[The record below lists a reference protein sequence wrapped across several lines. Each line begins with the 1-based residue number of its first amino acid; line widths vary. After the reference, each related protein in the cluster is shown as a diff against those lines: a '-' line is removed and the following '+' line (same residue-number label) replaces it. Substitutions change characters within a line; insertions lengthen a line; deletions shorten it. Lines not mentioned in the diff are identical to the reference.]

1 MLRSA
6 PDSDGVWGVAAL
18 HRLVAR
24 IRTTA
29 KAIKPDALVITHTVH
44 PSFGDVTDMV
54 RTNDV
59 LEHDVTGRPVS
70 VAAQLRARFEI
81 VAGVLPGY
89 PVDTDQWPMPNRAEW
104 LDYAETQAG
113 LGVPALYYL
122 EHVARRM
129 SRSTSSTSRS
139 SVAPG
144 TSTGRDW
151 NERDGGR
158 ARRVAHRR
166 HVPRVPHRR
175 PRLTG
180 RGARCRRHRLR
191 IGSGALA
198 PRRARHPSHHR
209 RLHDASP
216 PRSGAG
222 PASAVAH
229 GARIHVPPVERE
241 LFDRVEE
248 MWEGRQLDND
258 YNLRQD
264 RFSLLE
270 SVPVHA
276 GVPEY
281 RTISA
286 AGVALFVLPTPGH
299 TIGSVSYLLDRD
311 GERLAFTGDLIHS
324 PGKVWSLAA
333 TQWSYTQTEG
343 PAMTVLSALLLHR
356 YHLSAIA
363 PSHGDVMR
371 EPDHALELLAQT
383 MQEYVDSRRSYPWD
397 LRARLED
404 PFIALTPHLLL
415 NRTSISCSYVVLSE
429 TGEALIIDYGYDM
442 TTGLV
447 LGQER
452 AHAGRGSP
460 RCRRC
465 GELYGVTRI
474 SVALPTHYH
483 DDHIAGMPLLR
494 EVEGTQL
501 WIPENVAPT
510 MADPWLEDL
519 PCQWYD
525 PIVADR
531 VLPLGEAFTWNEYTI
546 TAHEQPGH
554 TLYAVAYEMR
564 IDGVNVAFTG
574 DQQEGLGGRDGRRD
588 IMNYQY
594 RNLFRLGDYVQSA
607 ALYRRIAPGL
617 MAGGHW
623 DPRWAD
629 EEYLHYL
636 EQSGRFVDELHERLL
651 PEDALAIGPAGQTA
665 RLLPYRRR
673 DVAGESADYTVQV
686 RNPFAGRR
694 GPGHARPPARLA
706 HIRAKSEIDP
716 RTRRGVL
723 CAVDRDPRVSR
734 AQAAD
739 RSRRHDRRPAARAA
753 RRSDPRRVAGP
764 VVGEGI
770 VVSEKAPTGRDG
782 DAGVVTER
790 RAPFSARRSARS
802 PRPQGCRGPPPRG
815 RCRATGTRP
824 PRCESGCTRSRRNSA
839 TWSSH
844 GPQPQAAH
852 QQIGRRPRLGPAQRV
867 LRRARLGRR
876 RRGGRHGSTLE
887 MVDLRGDGPMNS
899 KRPRYSWPPACRASS
914 RPRSRGARQLPRPHH
929 VPLIEV
935 DRRFDAEESDAVV
948 VDNRAAARNTTI
960 RLLTAGHERIA
971 LLIDETEWT
980 TGEERHRGISTPG
993 APRGREDKSLIV
1005 KPGWDADEAKATAE
1019 RIFSAPIGR
1028 LRCSPPTTCSPREPG
1043 APRRRW
1049 ASESRKISVWRDSTS
1064 PVDEHGEPG
1073 VSTRCQDASTLGATA
1088 MRALLERIET
1098 PDAPVRTIVMPT
1110 RFIDRGSIAPPPR

>member
-1 MLRSA
+1 MSVTAVARGVWRIA
-6 PDSDGVWGVAAL
+6 DTCDVYVIVDPDSPAEERDAVAIDFGSGLAL
-18 HRLVAR
+18 SHL
-24 IRTTA
+24 
-29 KAIKPDALVITHTVH
+29 
-44 PSFGDVTDMV
+44 
-54 RTNDV
+54 
-59 LEHDVTGRPVS
+59 
-70 VAAQLRARFEI
+70 
-81 VAGVLPGY
+81 
-89 PVDTDQWPMPNRAEW
+89 
-104 LDYAETQAG
+104 AG
-113 LGVPALYYL
+113 LGI
-122 EHVARRM
+122 RRITDVFM
-129 SRSTSSTSRS
+129 T
-139 SVAPG
+139 
-144 TSTGRDW
+144 
-151 NERDGGR
+151 
-158 ARRVAHRR
+158 H
-166 HVPRVPHRR
+166 
-175 PRLTG
+175 
-180 RGARCRRHRLR
+180 
-191 IGSGALA
+191 
-198 PRRARHPSHHR
+198 HHR
-209 RLHDASP
+209 DQGQGLP
-216 PRSGAG
+216 
-222 PASAVAH
+222 SAVAH

-270 SVPVHA
+270 SVPVHD

-281 RTISA
+281 RTVSA

-371 EPDHALELLAQT
+371 DPDHALELLAQA

-415 NRTSISCSYVVLSE
+415 NRTAISCSYVVLSE
-429 TGEALIIDYGYDM
+429 TGEALIVDYGYDM

-452 AHAGRGSP
+452 AA
-460 RCRRC
+460 RRPWLASLPALR
-465 GELYGVTRI
+465 ELYGVTRI

-510 MADPWLEDL
+510 MADPWREDL

-623 DPRWAD
+623 DPRWVD

-673 DVAGESADYTVQV
+673 AVAGESAAYTVRV
-686 RNPFAGRR
+686 RNPLPQPARARITPVLPLGWRSSGRQFEIDLGPGEESSVHLTVTPASSGRR
-694 GPGHARPPARLA
+694 QRIAIDVAIGDLLLGQHAEALLDVTPGP
-706 HIRAKSEIDP
+706 S
-716 RTRRGVL
+716 
-723 CAVDRDPRVSR
+723 
-734 AQAAD
+734 
-739 RSRRHDRRPAARAA
+739 
-753 RRSDPRRVAGP
+753 
-764 VVGEGI
+764 
-770 VVSEKAPTGRDG
+770 
-782 DAGVVTER
+782 
-790 RAPFSARRSARS
+790 SA
-802 PRPQGCRGPPPRG
+802 
-815 RCRATGTRP
+815 
-824 PRCESGCTRSRRNSA
+824 E
-839 TWSSH
+839 
-844 GPQPQAAH
+844 
-852 QQIGRRPRLGPAQRV
+852 
-867 LRRARLGRR
+867 
-876 RRGGRHGSTLE
+876 
-887 MVDLRGDGPMNS
+887 
-899 KRPRYSWPPACRASS
+899 ASS
-914 RPRSRGARQLPRPHH
+914 
-929 VPLIEV
+929 
-935 DRRFDAEESDAVV
+935 
-948 VDNRAAARNTTI
+948 
-960 RLLTAGHERIA
+960 
-971 LLIDETEWT
+971 
-980 TGEERHRGISTPG
+980 
-993 APRGREDKSLIV
+993 
-1005 KPGWDADEAKATAE
+1005 
-1019 RIFSAPIGR
+1019 
-1028 LRCSPPTTCSPREPG
+1028 
-1043 APRRRW
+1043 
-1049 ASESRKISVWRDSTS
+1049 
-1064 PVDEHGEPG
+1064 
-1073 VSTRCQDASTLGATA
+1073 
-1088 MRALLERIET
+1088 
-1098 PDAPVRTIVMPT
+1098 
-1110 RFIDRGSIAPPPR
+1110 